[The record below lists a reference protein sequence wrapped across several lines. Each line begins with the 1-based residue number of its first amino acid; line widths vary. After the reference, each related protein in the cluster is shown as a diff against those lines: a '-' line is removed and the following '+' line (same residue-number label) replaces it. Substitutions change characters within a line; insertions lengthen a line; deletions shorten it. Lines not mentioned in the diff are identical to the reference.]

1 MYEACQHWQSVY
13 ESLRLPC
20 NAPCSDTNN
29 IKGQASQFPNYLAV
43 CHNQWGTRI
52 GRMQKSLTPSIIYHF
67 KSVYTIA
74 ANWAL
79 ATPPP
84 FQTLIRFSCL
94 RVSVPA
100 VSGECGRSVDFGGYG
115 TCVWVWNRSDRRC
128 QKKRWGDACSR
139 DGCWQIKMFQSSPF
153 GGVEI
158 QSGMEERKTETSG
171 ILHEA
176 MLSPSD
182 GIAKTK

>member
-1 MYEACQHWQSVY
+1 MKRV
-13 ESLRLPC
+13 
-20 NAPCSDTNN
+20 N
-29 IKGQASQFPNYLAV
+29 
-43 CHNQWGTRI
+43 I
-52 GRMQKSLTPSIIYHF
+52 GRACMSHYDFHAMRLVVTPITSKAKPPSFQIIWQYVIINGEQELEECKKAWPPLSSTIF

-100 VSGECGRSVDFGGYG
+100 VSGECEQSIDFGGYG
-115 TCVWVWNRSDRRC
+115 TCVWVWNVSDRRC
-128 QKKRWGDACSR
+128 QKKRWGDACSHN
-139 DGCWQIKMFQSSPF
+139 GCWQIKMFQSSPF
-153 GGVEI
+153 RGIEI
-158 QSGMEERKTETSG
+158 QSSMEERKTETSG

-182 GIAKTK
+182 GVAKTK